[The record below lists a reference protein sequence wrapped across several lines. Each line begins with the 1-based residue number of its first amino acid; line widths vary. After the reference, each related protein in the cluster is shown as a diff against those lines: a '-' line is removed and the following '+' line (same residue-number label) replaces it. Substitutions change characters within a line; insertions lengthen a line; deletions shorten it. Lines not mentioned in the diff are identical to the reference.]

1 MIGRCVHI
9 FDQSEPDLMFSR
21 TSVMCYI
28 VKYRDRFCGTSV
40 GSQRFYAIRKS
51 TRGNDPPPAPVPQPV
66 DLSKLPTADQFGV
79 LSAQADS
86 GRFPLHSSLKGR
98 AVSHMKITDEILH
111 EPLEDQ
117 LREQGLHRGRDHPRY
132 QRNSQLLAKH
142 CKEGNVEAACS
153 QFFDIMLTEERV
165 TPSRFDA
172 HRLLDAL
179 ANSGRSAD
187 AFKVYQKLK
196 ELGISP
202 TQATF
207 SRLFRACAEDASVW
221 FRENEPTFHV
231 CTDGQL
237 SELRRRQKYVF
248 PTKVSPLTFLRTV
261 FPARIISNSPSMLQR
276 ALPTEH
282 LLEQFGGPGLQRAQ
296 MLYQEL
302 RHKSIQLTQV
312 TYNTLLLAL
321 ARGGDMQSCMATL
334 DDMLKAAKY
343 NSPKNPTHA
352 LEQDRIRRPRTHFK
366 PPRNSKL
373 IATDFRQFRYCFL
386 TPPPYSVPDLDLFLI
401 QFSVACAC
409 LTLSTSDQR
418 IIVEAAWQKST
429 NATKIDMMRTFQ
441 CCGFRRVDLPHD
453 HPMGCPPCHFS
464 ELSCCEG
471 DQGHQADC
479 CTGHTNSSIPRTCPC
494 TVTCWSVVEQK
505 LERGIRV
512 TGTVGLF
519 FSLVEVNGFRF
530 CFVFHLIARL
540 LLPTNCVRIHLRK
553 RKDVFRGLLSF
564 VPTVLI
570 W

>member
-1 MIGRCVHI
+1 MLKLLPHFRQPHRC
-9 FDQSEPDLMFSR
+9 
-21 TSVMCYI
+21 SVMCYI

-172 HRLLDAL
+172 HRLLDTL

-237 SELRRRQKYVF
+237 SELRRRQ
-248 PTKVSPLTFLRTV
+248 
-261 FPARIISNSPSMLQR
+261 NSMLQR

-321 ARGGDMQSCMATL
+321 ARG
-334 DDMLKAAKY
+334 
-343 NSPKNPTHA
+343 NV
-352 LEQDRIRRPRTHFK
+352 I
-366 PPRNSKL
+366 
-373 IATDFRQFRYCFL
+373 
-386 TPPPYSVPDLDLFLI
+386 
-401 QFSVACAC
+401 
-409 LTLSTSDQR
+409 
-418 IIVEAAWQKST
+418 
-429 NATKIDMMRTFQ
+429 
-441 CCGFRRVDLPHD
+441 
-453 HPMGCPPCHFS
+453 
-464 ELSCCEG
+464 
-471 DQGHQADC
+471 
-479 CTGHTNSSIPRTCPC
+479 
-494 TVTCWSVVEQK
+494 
-505 LERGIRV
+505 
-512 TGTVGLF
+512 
-519 FSLVEVNGFRF
+519 
-530 CFVFHLIARL
+530 
-540 LLPTNCVRIHLRK
+540 
-553 RKDVFRGLLSF
+553 
-564 VPTVLI
+564 
-570 W
+570 